1 MTLRPGPEIAEIRRH
16 LAGLKEAP
24 WLSSS
29 RRWWPDYLFHCTDI
43 QNAVSILGFGE
54 LLSRTQARLLGRL
67 AVDIASPDIIART
80 DLESQDY
87 VRLYFRPRTPTQFR
101 NEGFRPVGQRSY
113 DSHCPVPI
121 YFLLD
126 AISVLSRSDCL
137 FTEGNVASGAVPGSR
152 IDELARIPFDL
163 VYHNTWF
170 APADRDAIIYHRNA
184 EVLVPQRLTLDCVSF
199 IGCRSQAEY
208 ETLLRSLPSDTL
220 ARWVDK
226 IGVQPGLQL
235 FNNRWTFV
243 ERVKMSDESLVF
255 RFNRETETPGPF
267 DARIEITE
275 SLSGSKYTWHNS
287 ALDAADVL
295 SLSLGNLRTPQTY
308 SVSLWLDDHL
318 AYAGR
323 YQEDYLPF

>member
-1 MTLRPGPEIAEIRRH
+1 M
-16 LAGLKEAP
+16 
-24 WLSSS
+24 
-29 RRWWPDYLFHCTDI
+29 
-43 QNAVSILGFGE
+43 
-54 LLSRTQARLLGRL
+54 
-67 AVDIASPDIIART
+67 DIASPDIIAQT
-80 DLESQDY
+80 DLEFQDY
-87 VRLYFRPRTPTQFR
+87 VRLYFRPRTPTQYR

-126 AISVLSRSDCL
+126 AVSVLSRSDCL

-152 IDELARIPFDL
+152 IDELVRIPFDL
-163 VYHNTWF
+163 VYHDTWF
-170 APADRDAIIYHRNA
+170 APVDRDAIIYHRNA
-184 EVLVPQRLTLDCVSF
+184 EVLVPQRLILDCVSF

-208 ETLLRSLPSDTL
+208 ETLLQSLPSGTL

-243 ERVKMSDESLVF
+243 ERVEMSDESLIF

-267 DARIEITE
+267 DARIEIVE
-275 SLSGSKYTWHNS
+275 LPAESKYMWHNT
-287 ALDAADVL
+287 ALDAADALRL
-295 SLSLGNLRTPQTY
+295 SLRNLRNPRDY
-308 SVSLWLDDHL
+308 SVSLWLDEHL